1 MTIKYNKCFS
11 KKRIPNLYLGLWLLD
26 KVFLL
31 DTVLALLARLCS
43 VSGGLTLQLLLTKL
57 HHVASAGAKMKCFN
71 LNNICE
77 ISSTG
82 V

>member
-1 MTIKYNKCFS
+1 M
-11 KKRIPNLYLGLWLLD
+11 WLLD
-26 KVFLL
+26 KVFFL
-31 DTVLALLARLCS
+31 DTVLALLARLRS